1 MLHVRQKQTIQLFA
15 VQLILIVLNTAIFAA
30 VWYFYYADRMYTP
43 FYAKGDYAVIFVFAL
58 VYSLLAR
65 LYGGFAL
72 TISRI
77 TELIYSQGVALL
89 ISYGFMYLVSWLL
102 MRRCPNP
109 LPLLLACG
117 LSCFAAFLW
126 ARPANTASNRIC
138 PPARTIL
145 IYCNEEAHKNGKAII
160 RSLRWRFQLEDEIC
174 ADEMPIDRI
183 CEKVLQ
189 SDADS
194 VMLCGIA
201 SSQRNDILK
210 FCIMHDIRCMV
221 RPNIGDFMMNG
232 APILQMNNLPVM
244 MCQRATP
251 VVVYAVGKRLADLLL
266 GLAGLIVASPFM
278 LVAAVA
284 IKLYDGGPVL
294 FRQTRLTKDGRTF
307 QIFKFR
313 SMRVD
318 AEKDG
323 VARLAS
329 KGDDRITPVGKII
342 RACRIDELPQIIN
355 ILRGDMSLVGPR
367 PERPEIAAKYEEQIP
382 EFALRLQVKAGL
394 TGYAQV
400 YGKYNTEPYDKLQM
414 DLMYI
419 AQQGFVTDLKIIF
432 ATIKILFVPESTE
445 GVEQGQTTA
454 METAESASGK

>member
-1 MLHVRQKQTIQLFA
+1 MLHIRQKQALQLFF
-15 VQLILIVLNTAIFAA
+15 VQFVLIVLNTAVFAM
-30 VWYFYYADRMYTP
+30 VWYLYFADRLDKP
-43 FYAKGDYAVIFVFAL
+43 FYAKGDYAVILLFVV

-89 ISYGFMYLVSWLL
+89 ISYGIMYIVTGLL
-102 MRRCPNP
+102 MRVWPNP
-109 LPLLLACG
+109 VPLLLAWAV
-117 LSCFAAFLW
+117 SCFFAFLW
-126 ARPANTASNRIC
+126 ARPANKATNRIC
-138 PPARTIL
+138 PPTRTIL
-145 IYCNEEAHKNGKAII
+145 IYLNEEAHKNGKAII
-160 RSLRWRFQLEDEIC
+160 RSLSWRFDLEQEIC
-174 ADEMPIDRI
+174 ASTPTQEI
-183 CEKVLQ
+183 CETIRESGV
-189 SDADS
+189 DT

-210 FCIMHDIRCMV
+210 FCIMNDIRCMV
-221 RPNIGDFMMNG
+221 RPNIGDFVMNS
-232 APILQMNNLPVM
+232 APILQMDNLPVM

-251 VVVYAVGKRLADLLL
+251 SVIYAAGKRLADLLL
-266 GLAGLIVASPFM
+266 SLVGLVIASPFM
-278 LVAAVA
+278 LAAALA
-284 IKLYDGGPVL
+284 IKLYDGGPVF
-294 FRQTRLTKDGRTF
+294 FRQTRLTKDGREF
-307 QIFKFR
+307 VILKFR

-323 VARLAS
+323 VARLAARA
-329 KGDDRITPVGKII
+329 DDRITPVGKVI

-367 PERPEIAAKYEEQIP
+367 PERPEIAAQYEEHIP

-400 YGKYNTEPYDKLQM
+400 YGKYNTAPYDKLQM

-419 AQQGFVTDLKIIF
+419 AQQSFVTDLKIIF

-445 GVEQGQTTA
+445 GVDQGQTTA
-454 METAESASGK
+454 ISESEQTGVQ

>member
-1 MLHVRQKQTIQLFA
+1 MQLFA
-15 VQLILIVLNTAIFAA
+15 VQLILIAVNTAIFAG
-30 VWYFYYADRMYTP
+30 VWYFYYADRLYRP
-43 FYAKGDYAVIFVFAL
+43 FYAKGDYAVILLFAL
-58 VYSLLAR
+58 AYSLLAR

-89 ISYGFMYLVSWLL
+89 ISYGFMFLVTGLL
-102 MRRCPNP
+102 MRRWPNP
-109 LPLLLACG
+109 LPLLLAWG
-117 LSCFAAFLW
+117 VSCLAAFLW
-126 ARPANTASNRIC
+126 ARPANTACNRIC

-145 IYCNEEAHKNGKAII
+145 IYKNEEAHKNGREII
-160 RSLRWRFQLEDEIC
+160 HNLSWRFRLEEEIC
-174 ADEMPIDRI
+174 ADQATPRI
-183 CEKVLQ
+183 CEQVLQ
-189 SDADS
+189 SGVDT

-210 FCIMHDIRCMV
+210 FCIMNDIRCMV
-221 RPNIGDFMMNG
+221 RPNIGDFMMNS
-232 APILQMNNLPVM
+232 APILQMDNLPVM

-251 VVVYAVGKRLADLLL
+251 SVVYVAGKRLADLLL
-266 GLAGLIVASPFM
+266 GLVGLVLTSPFM
-278 LVAAVA
+278 LLTALA

-294 FRQTRLTKDGRTF
+294 FRQTRLTKDGREF
-307 QIFKFR
+307 QILKFR

-323 VARLAS
+323 VARLAA
-329 KGDDRITPVGKII
+329 KEDDRITPVGRVI
-342 RACRIDELPQIIN
+342 RACRLDELPQIIN

-367 PERPEIAAKYEEQIP
+367 PERPEIADQYDEQIP
-382 EFALRLQVKAGL
+382 EFSLRLQVKAGL

-419 AQQGFVTDLKIIF
+419 AQQSFVTDLKIIF

-445 GVEQGQTTA
+445 GVDQGQTTA
-454 METAESASGK
+454 MDPTESAAGR